1 MVYLKL
7 VAATAVLAI
16 TVISQPAAAEGDA
29 EKGAVLAYSCM
40 GCHGIDGYRNSYP
53 SYRVP
58 KIGGQKAAYV
68 ESALKAYKDGSRKHP
83 TMNAQGSSLSDAD
96 IANLVAWLAA
106 YKPVSDQTTA
116 ESVAGTDAA
125 QACVACHGVA
135 GASVVPQPPTLAGQH
150 RDYLVHALKQY
161 RDGTRAGTVM
171 SAFAAALSDEDIEAV
186 SQYYASLK
194 GLYTPEGKP

>member
-7 VAATAVLAI
+7 VAATALLAI

-29 EKGAVLAYSCM
+29 EKGAILAYSCM

-68 ESALKAYKDGSRKHP
+68 ESALKAYKNGTRKHP

-96 IANLVAWLAA
+96 IANLVAWLAD
-106 YKPVSDQTTA
+106 YEPVSDQTTA
-116 ESVAGTDAA
+116 ESVAGIDAA
-125 QACVACHGVA
+125 QPCVE
-135 GASVVPQPPTLAGQH
+135 T
-150 RDYLVHALKQY
+150 
-161 RDGTRAGTVM
+161 
-171 SAFAAALSDEDIEAV
+171 FAAA
-186 SQYYASLK
+186 
-194 GLYTPEGKP
+194 P